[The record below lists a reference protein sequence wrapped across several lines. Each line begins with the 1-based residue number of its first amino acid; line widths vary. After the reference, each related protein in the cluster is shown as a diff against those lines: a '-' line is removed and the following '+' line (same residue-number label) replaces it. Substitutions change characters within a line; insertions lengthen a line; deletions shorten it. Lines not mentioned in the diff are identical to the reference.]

1 MEKPHVQTTINQI
14 TSNAT
19 TKQNKQTNKN
29 TRFTFQKAV
38 QLTIFL
44 HCTSSDNQS
53 SSTEGGYINILLL
66 YQCCHISW
74 ALTVSIDVST
84 VTTGDYIFRQTRMS
98 HRSQAPSLSCL
109 CRLCGLVSATTEKKL
124 VWSCL
129 SWLKTVTFPGQIKF

>member
-44 HCTSSDNQS
+44 HCTSSDNQR
-53 SSTEGGYINILLL
+53 SSTEGGYTSTSC
-66 YQCCHISW
+66 YYISVVTSPE
-74 ALTVSIDVST
+74 LSPSVSMFQPTTVVITS
-84 VTTGDYIFRQTRMS
+84 FMS

-109 CRLCGLVSATTEKKL
+109 CRLCGLVSATTEETSL
-124 VWSCL
+124 ILPVL
-129 SWLKTVTFPGQIKF
+129 A